1 MNRTSLGNKTYQTFI
16 VKTRTCCSLCER
28 LQSHKCFFQKLK
40 FIRNIAKLD
49 GRLKG
54 KFIKL
59 SFREIILCQSL
70 PTQKQQ

>member
-1 MNRTSLGNKTYQTFI
+1 M
-16 VKTRTCCSLCER
+16 
-28 LQSHKCFFQKLK
+28 
-40 FIRNIAKLD
+40 AKLD
-49 GRLKG
+49 GRLKC